1 LKYKPEVW
9 KLKGVIEKQKGIQE
23 AQKEAHYV
31 LGERTIEGSN
41 EPPKKQPPKKDDNVN
56 KRLKILETKI
66 KRLTKRIDKIE
77 GKPTPRPPCR

>member
-1 LKYKPEVW
+1 MKYKPDVW
-9 KLKGVIEKQKGIQE
+9 KLKGVIEQQKGIQA

-31 LGERTIEGSN
+31 LGERSIEGSN

>member
-1 LKYKPEVW
+1 MKYKPEVW
-9 KLKGVIEKQKGIQE
+9 KLKSVIEQQKGIQA

-41 EPPKKQPPKKDDNVN
+41 EPPKKQPPKKEPPKKDDDVN

-66 KRLTKRIDKIE
+66 KRLTKRIAKLE
-77 GKPTPRPPCR
+77 KKK